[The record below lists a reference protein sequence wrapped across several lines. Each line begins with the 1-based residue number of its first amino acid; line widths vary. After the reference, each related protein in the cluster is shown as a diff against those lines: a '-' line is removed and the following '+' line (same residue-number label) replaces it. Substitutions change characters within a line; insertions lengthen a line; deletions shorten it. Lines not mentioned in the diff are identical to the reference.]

1 LVVLPFMGDI
11 IGAIAY
17 LVFFVGFIVSTGADQ
32 IASEAFVMLLSA
44 LAGFSSKWAVLL
56 LV

>member
-1 LVVLPFMGDI
+1 MGDI